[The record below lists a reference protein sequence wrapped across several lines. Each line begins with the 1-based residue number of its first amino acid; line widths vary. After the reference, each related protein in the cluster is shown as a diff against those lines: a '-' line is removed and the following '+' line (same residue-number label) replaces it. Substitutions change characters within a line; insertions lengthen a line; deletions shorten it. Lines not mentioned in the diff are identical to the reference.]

1 MPAVDQR
8 LLELILSQCTL
19 TKAVTLP
26 FFILLY
32 LHHLSLKKLHGMES
46 MFRSLMWNH
55 SHHWLLIFFIMLL
68 QI

>member
-8 LLELILSQCTL
+8 LLELILSQSTL

-26 FFILLY
+26 FFILY
-32 LHHLSLKKLHGMES
+32 LHRLSLKKLYGMES

>member
-8 LLELILSQCTL
+8 LLELILSQSTL

-26 FFILLY
+26 FFILY

-46 MFRSLMWNH
+46 MFRSFDVK
-55 SHHWLLIFFIMLL
+55 SQPSLIVDILYNA
-68 QI
+68 ITN